1 MRALLIYN
9 PKAGRGTSVRF
20 AKRAIEMFAERGITL
35 ETRHLILGVNPFDGA
50 LDTDLAIVCGGDG
63 SINYVVNC
71 MRQAGINPALGIVPM
86 GTANDFANALKLP
99 RTPIAA
105 AKRILN
111 GTTHN
116 VDCCKVNDR
125 YFVNILSFGL
135 FTTASQRTARDAK
148 KQFGKLA
155 YLKPGLDD
163 LKTMQALPIHIEVN
177 GERYDSEIF
186 ILLAFKGITAGR
198 FRLTRNSRVDDGLMD
213 VVVLESRNSKILTYS
228 DMLRYLLGGNPE
240 AVHHFRCSELNISSP
255 MQPITDVDGERAP
268 DLPLHVTCEPGAL
281 KIVM

>member
-1 MRALLIYN
+1 MLIYN

-20 AKRAIEMFAERGITL
+20 AKRAIEMFAKRGITL
-35 ETRHLILGVNPFDGA
+35 ETRHLILGVNPFDEA

-105 AKRILN
+105 ARRILN
-111 GTTHN
+111 GTVHN

-177 GERYDSEIF
+177 GERYDSETF
-186 ILLAFKGITAGR
+186 ILLAFNGITAGR

-255 MQPITDVDGERAP
+255 MQPITDVDGERGP
-268 DLPLHVTCEPGAL
+268 YLPLHVTCEPGAL

>member
-1 MRALLIYN
+1 
-9 PKAGRGTSVRF
+9 
-20 AKRAIEMFAERGITL
+20 MFAERGITL
-35 ETRHLILGVNPFDGA
+35 ETRHLTLGVNPFDGA
-50 LDTDLAIVCGGDG
+50 LDTELAIVCGGDG

-86 GTANDFANALKLP
+86 GTVNDFANALKLP

-105 AKRILN
+105 ARRILN
-111 GTTHN
+111 GTVRN

-163 LKTMQALPIHIEVN
+163 LKTMQALQVHIET
-177 GERYDSEIF
+177 DSEVYDGEVF
-186 ILLAFKGITAGR
+186 ILLAFNGVTAGR
-198 FRLTRNSRVDDGLMD
+198 MRLTRNSRVDDGILD
-213 VVVLESRNSKILTYS
+213 VVVLESRNSKILSYG
-228 DMLRYLLGGNPE
+228 DMVRYLLGGNPE
-240 AVHHFRCSELNISSP
+240 AVRHFRCSTLKITTP
-255 MQPITDVDGERAP
+255 DHPITDVDGERGP
-268 DLPLHVTCEPGAL
+268 DLPLDVSCEAGSL
-281 KIVM
+281 KIMM

>member
-20 AKRAIEMFAERGITL
+20 AKRAIEMFAKRGITL
-35 ETRHLILGVNPFDGA
+35 ETRHLILGVNPFDEA

-105 AKRILN
+105 ARRILN
-111 GTTHN
+111 GTVHN

-177 GERYDSEIF
+177 GERYDSETF
-186 ILLAFKGITAGR
+186 ILLAFNGITAGR

-255 MQPITDVDGERAP
+255 MQPITDVDGERGP
-268 DLPLHVTCEPGAL
+268 YLPLHVTCEPGAL

>member
-1 MRALLIYN
+1 
-9 PKAGRGTSVRF
+9 
-20 AKRAIEMFAERGITL
+20 MFAERGITL
-35 ETRHLILGVNPFDGA
+35 ETRHLILGVNPFDEA

-111 GTTHN
+111 GTVHN

-186 ILLAFKGITAGR
+186 ILLAFNGITAGR

-255 MQPITDVDGERAP
+255 MQPITDVDGERGP

>member
-9 PKAGRGTSVRF
+9 PKAGRGTSVKF

-35 ETRHLILGVNPFDGA
+35 ETRHLILGVNPFDGV

-105 AKRILN
+105 LKRILD
-111 GTTHN
+111 GTIHN
-116 VDCCKVNDR
+116 VDCGKVNDS

-163 LKTMQALPIHIEVN
+163 LKTMQSLGVHIETDR
-177 GERYDSEIF
+177 ETYDGDIF
-186 ILLAFKGITAGR
+186 VLLAFNGVTAGR
-198 FRLTRNSRVDDGLMD
+198 FPLTRDSRIDDGILD
-213 VVVLESRNSKILTYS
+213 VVVLESRNSKILSYS
-228 DMLRYLLGGNPE
+228 DMLRYILGGNPE
-240 AVHHFRCSELNISSP
+240 AVRHFRCSKLSITSP
-255 MQPITDVDGERAP
+255 EQPITDVDGERGP
-268 DLPLHVTCEPGAL
+268 DLPLHVICEPGAL

>member
-105 AKRILN
+105 ARRILN
-111 GTTHN
+111 GTVHN

-186 ILLAFKGITAGR
+186 ILLAFNGITAGR
-198 FRLTRNSRVDDGLMD
+198 FRLTRNSKVDDGLMD

-255 MQPITDVDGERAP
+255 MQPITDVDGERGP
-268 DLPLHVTCEPGAL
+268 DLPLHVTCLPGAL